1 MASLVTAAPPA
12 TTASSSSLGDA
23 IAGNGDVSQLFTTL
37 LVAQIR
43 NQNPLEPTDPSQFV
57 AQLTQLSQVE
67 TMHAMASQTTRNGAL
82 LESLQTLG
90 LGGQVGSTVTATTD
104 RVRLGD
110 TPVAGSFELAATS
123 AKTTLVLTAA
133 NGSERRIE
141 LGTRSAGSV
150 AFSLDRSALGLAA
163 GPYALRVE
171 AENGSAGAVSVRGT
185 LAGVRLAADG
195 SVVVDV
201 DAIGTTQPD
210 AITAFH
216 GRATATTP

>member
-1 MASLVTAAPPA
+1 MGSLVTAPA
-12 TTASSSSLGDA
+12 AAGNGASSSLGDA

-67 TMHAMASQTTRNGAL
+67 TMHSMASQTTRNGAL

-90 LGGQVGSTVTATTD
+90 LGGQVGSTVTAATD
-104 RVRLGD
+104 RVQLGD
-110 TPVAGSFELAATS
+110 TPVAGSFELAAS
-123 AKTTLVLTAA
+123 SPRTTLVLTAA
-133 NGSERRIE
+133 DGSERRVE
-141 LGTRSAGSV
+141 LGTRSAGAI
-150 AFSLDRSALGLAA
+150 AFTLDRSALGLPA
-163 GPYALRVE
+163 GRYALRVE
-171 AENGSAGAVSVRGT
+171 AENSSAAALSVRGT

-201 DAIGTTQPD
+201 DTIGTTQPD
-210 AITAFH
+210 TITAFH
-216 GRATATTP
+216 GRGSAAQP